1 MCGVLVHI
9 LHHQLPFSIKLRTPT
24 LSALPVSNAS
34 TAAAKQ
40 WCTRHSVLKII
51 SQADENSSGP
61 CRSSTLFC
69 TYHLRASNA
78 GVSNVAI
85 ACYLIRCAHTDE
97 SLVVL
102 ISQHTCNFPVRIGL
116 DSTRRSHKQQG
127 IATGDQVTDNFST
140 IRDISPNS
148 ASKPPDAPGSR
159 SYCTHTMVSPVN
171 PCLVILT

>member
-1 MCGVLVHI
+1 MPAARASELSFNLVNDNHLGHVS
-9 LHHQLPFSIKLRTPT
+9 LHSFNH
-24 LSALPVSNAS
+24 
-34 TAAAKQ
+34 
-40 WCTRHSVLKII
+40 H
-51 SQADENSSGP
+51 SQA
-61 CRSSTLFC
+61 C
-69 TYHLRASNA
+69 AISNA